1 MWMLIDN
8 NYTLTIA
15 ESPYKSRKALFDFQL
30 LLVKLF
36 SQTYYYSDTKF
47 WPDKY
52 LLCHTSVNPCP
63 PPSPPIYISRIFP
76 KVYQGMPFIQ
86 LIYSRFS
93 QYHVS
98 TNGVA
103 PFSAYKHTHNPQ
115 FLYSLRRRAGAPN
128 ASFETLNSGQ
138 FMLSTQLIIP
148 NYLDILSH
156 WCSTTV
162 TLETYPH

>member
-1 MWMLIDN
+1 MLIDN

-63 PPSPPIYISRIFP
+63 PPPPQYIFP
-76 KVYQGMPFIQ
+76 E
-86 LIYSRFS
+86 FS
-93 QYHVS
+93 QK
-98 TNGVA
+98 
-103 PFSAYKHTHNPQ
+103 FIK
-115 FLYSLRRRAGAPN
+115 
-128 ASFETLNSGQ
+128 EC
-138 FMLSTQLIIP
+138 LS
-148 NYLDILSH
+148 S
-156 WCSTTV
+156 S
-162 TLETYPH
+162 

>member
-1 MWMLIDN
+1 MLIDN

-52 LLCHTSVNPCP
+52 LLCHTSVNPGP
-63 PPSPPIYISRIFP
+63 PPPPPHIYFQNFP
-76 KVYQGMPFIQ
+76 KS
-86 LIYSRFS
+86 LSRNAFHLANLFS
-93 QYHVS
+93 FFSVPCFHQWCS
-98 TNGVA
+98 SI
-103 PFSAYKHTHNPQ
+103 SAYKHTHNPQ

-128 ASFETLNSGQ
+128 ASFETLNSVQ

-156 WCSTTV
+156 
-162 TLETYPH
+162 

>member
-1 MWMLIDN
+1 MLIDN

-63 PPSPPIYISRIFP
+63 PPIYISRIFP
-76 KVYQGMPFIQ
+76 KVYQGMPFI
-86 LIYSRFS
+86 
-93 QYHVS
+93 
-98 TNGVA
+98 
-103 PFSAYKHTHNPQ
+103 
-115 FLYSLRRRAGAPN
+115 
-128 ASFETLNSGQ
+128 
-138 FMLSTQLIIP
+138 
-148 NYLDILSH
+148 
-156 WCSTTV
+156 
-162 TLETYPH
+162 

>member
-1 MWMLIDN
+1 MLIDN

-63 PPSPPIYISRIFP
+63 PPPIYISRIFP
-76 KVYQGMPFIQ
+76 KVYQGMPFI
-86 LIYSRFS
+86 
-93 QYHVS
+93 
-98 TNGVA
+98 
-103 PFSAYKHTHNPQ
+103 
-115 FLYSLRRRAGAPN
+115 
-128 ASFETLNSGQ
+128 
-138 FMLSTQLIIP
+138 
-148 NYLDILSH
+148 
-156 WCSTTV
+156 
-162 TLETYPH
+162 